1 MGKIMIIDTN
11 IMCVWLKV
19 PGKETAGKNN
29 EWNYDTVSAHIDEE
43 IKSGTKCAY
52 R

>member
-1 MGKIMIIDTN
+1 MIMGKIMIIDTN

-29 EWNYDTVSAHIDEE
+29 EWNMKTYLRI
-43 IKSGTKCAY
+43 
-52 R
+52 